1 MAAHDKLA
9 LLTLQQ
15 FLIAKACELTATA
28 PNAGR
33 GGIISAD
40 AAANCSFGV
49 DGGRGDRAFRLRH
62 RRQPLAGARVHARH
76 GQRGAAAGTAAGGRR
91 LIHEQLDSVFTAAS
105 YPRQV
110 RVSPPHHEPYG
121 SGWSACVRA
130 ELTSVMGKPLGT
142 ETYRVT
148 ISSGAII
155 DRRRAEA
162 DDNCGSETY
171 QPI

>member
-62 RRQPLAGARVHARH
+62 RRQPLAGPEFMRA
-76 GQRGAAAGTAAGGRR
+76 TASEAPPPEPPPDVGR

-121 SGWSACVRA
+121 SRWSACVRA

-148 ISSGAII
+148 ISGGTIV
-155 DRRRAEA
+155 DRRRAEV
-162 DDNCGSETY
+162 DDNCISETY